1 MDGRDKATGALLL
14 RDLWTAL
21 GHRVAATMGASTALV
36 SLLFDASL
44 QIACLRGAL
53 AWLAL
58 LLVTRAG
65 GWLLVRTDVA
75 RNPAGS
81 QTGAAS
87 PDSGAGGP
95 LNG

>member
-1 MDGRDKATGALLL
+1 MDGRDKATGALHL

-21 GHRVAATMGASTALV
+21 GHRVAATLGASTALV

-44 QIACLRGAL
+44 RIACLRGAL

-65 GWLLVRTDVA
+65 GWLLVRTEVSLETAD
-75 RNPAGS
+75 PQS
-81 QTGAAS
+81 GAA
-87 PDSGAGGP
+87 PTEPGAGGP